1 MTKDPETFDKY
12 ARGLEAADVPGR
24 RYSDNSYSIL
34 SHPSRDLLWTP
45 RDIRLYNDAAPSVFF
60 GMAGMPG
67 SQKEPP
73 LRGGYD
79 EEFEFDDGTPDVVR
93 TAQARTYGGADY
105 FTAKVGGV
113 WDSLLGEGRHFWVF
127 CDSDFHDPAE
137 EFWPGEY
144 SKDHTYVEALTP
156 QGIVDGLR
164 SGNSFAVEGQLIDS
178 LEFNGHERWGQQA
191 RWGGTL
197 TVAPGDSVTITVSW
211 HSPDFNNNWD
221 TPEVDHVDLI
231 SGDVTGK
238 LSATRTTTEP
248 PTRAPRWSTRSTA
261 SSADVH
267 DRDERPPTCTS
278 VCGAPTSPST
288 SIPRPTPTATR

>member
-1 MTKDPETFDKY
+1 
-12 ARGLEAADVPGR
+12 
-24 RYSDNSYSIL
+24 
-34 SHPSRDLLWTP
+34 
-45 RDIRLYNDAAPSVFF
+45 
-60 GMAGMPG
+60 MAGMPG

-178 LEFNGHERWGQQA
+178 LEFNATSDGASKTMGQ
-191 RWGGTL
+191 TL
-197 TVAPGDSVTITVSW
+197 TVEPGDSVTITVSW
-211 HSPDFNNNWD
+211 HSPDFNNNWN

-231 SGDVTGK
+231 SGNVTGK
-238 LSATRTTTEP
+238 LSASDYD
-248 PTRAPRWSTRSTA
+248 RATN
-261 SSADVH
+261 
-267 DRDERPPTCTS
+267 
-278 VCGAPTSPST
+278 PST
-288 SIPRPTPTATR
+288 NVVETFDANSAKYTIEPTADMYFRLRGTNQPVGFYPQTDPDGNPLMDALEPGENDAAHAWADLWFYSNPIFIDVQ